1 LASRLT
7 FLRSLISRVPKAA
20 LKEALAA
27 AARDLR
33 EIQAPGRAGE
43 ARGGEA
49 RAGVRARH
57 PPPVPTAAADV

>member
-43 ARGGEA
+43 ARS
-49 RAGVRARH
+49 GVRARH